1 MLGLNFLQAR
11 ETLKHALR
19 SQIAEKQ
26 AALEELRAQ
35 SAKIKQE
42 LLAVTQ
48 QLAAVGGDAAESM
61 QRPAAQQQGQQQHAA
76 AMEEG

>member
-1 MLGLNFLQAR
+1 VCFLQAR

-26 AALEELRAQ
+26 AALAALRAQ
-35 SAKIKQE
+35 SASIKRE
-42 LLAVTQ
+42 VLAVTH

-61 QRPAAQQQGQQQHAA
+61 QRPAAQQLQQQQQHAA

>member
-1 MLGLNFLQAR
+1 MCCLQAR

-26 AALEELRAQ
+26 TALADLRAQ
-35 SAKIKQE
+35 SAKIKQQ
-42 LLAVTQ
+42 LLAATQ
-48 QLAAVGGDAAESM
+48 QLAAVGGDAAESA
-61 QRPAAQQQGQQQHAA
+61 QRPAKQQQEQEQEHAA